1 MTDLVKAEARGDT
14 AGAAT
19 QLQNC
24 SSTAD
29 CRARVA
35 SNVVAIHHAGSVQIL
50 QLEPSTSFSLGST
63 LGSARIAFRVGDSL
77 PIVQCVRV
85 RRAGN
90 VVSRSADRA
99 ARRERPAQG
108 RRDVWR
114 VRRHRRAPP
123 RPARAAVASRHSVVV
138 GPDRGPLWFARGPA
152 LRSGHQVTHAPVIA

>member
-1 MTDLVKAEARGDT
+1 MGTPPGRRP
-14 AGAAT
+14 

-90 VVSRSADRA
+90 VVSGLRIELLGVSAPLKGDA
-99 ARRERPAQG
+99 TC
-108 RRDVWR
+108 
-114 VRRHRRAPP
+114 
-123 RPARAAVASRHSVVV
+123 
-138 GPDRGPLWFARGPA
+138 GPSGP
-152 LRSGHQVTHAPVIA
+152 